1 MGKVTFTYIGNETF
15 QATSTILD
23 SEVSSVFLVGL
34 RLAGVITTV
43 KEASN
48 GVTVCGGNP
57 KVG

>member
-1 MGKVTFTYIGNETF
+1 MGKVMFTYIGNKAF

-23 SEVSSVFLVGL
+23 SELSSVLLVGI
-34 RLAGVITTV
+34 RLGGVITTV

-48 GVTVCGGNP
+48 GVAVSGGNP